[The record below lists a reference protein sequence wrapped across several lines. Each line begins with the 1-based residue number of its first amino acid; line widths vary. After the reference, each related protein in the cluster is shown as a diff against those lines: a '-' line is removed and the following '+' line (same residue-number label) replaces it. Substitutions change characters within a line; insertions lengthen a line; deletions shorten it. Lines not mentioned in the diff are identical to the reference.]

1 MAATEAKG
9 HGQHAGMWVYPD
21 AATLSQDVS
30 EKSKTTSSA
39 FKMALVVTGILF
51 VLAII
56 GFVVR
61 AVDDGFD
68 EIGPWGY
75 YNAVFSMIFMVTSGA
90 PLAACAFRFTK
101 SHWRRPLSRVAELFS
116 IVGILNLLMFIPMM
130 IFLPSLDNPA
140 GVVEG
145 QMELRRS
152 IWFEGP
158 IGAPL
163 AWDFV
168 GVAFLVIT
176 AMAILWTSAVADM
189 AESRSTATGF
199 KGWLYR
205 RLSGGWYGTK
215 RQWNVQKAGLALLGA
230 FYFMTVVFMHFV
242 FSSDYA
248 QSLIPGWKDSIFP
261 VIYTVTSFQVSLGA
275 ILVALFVLRRWGGY
289 EGYIG
294 KSTFWSASKV
304 LLGIT
309 LLWIYHMFAFF
320 ITFWYGRLEIE
331 QNIIQ
336 YLITDTYSIIF
347 ILNAL
352 FSFVLPFAVLVWN
365 PVRRTDW
372 GPALAGLLVVIG
384 GLLFNIRIFVAS
396 ANAAPGE
403 KLYAFFMEH
412 VPAPVYPD
420 VWDVFMV
427 VGGLGGAVFI
437 YLLSTRILPVLSL
450 WEVKEGTLYQKWG
463 KLFRGEYQI
472 LGKPE

>member
-9 HGQHAGMWVYPD
+9 HGQHAGMWVFPD

-61 AVDDGFD
+61 AADDGFD

-116 IVGILNLLMFIPMM
+116 IVGILNLFMFIPMM

>member
-61 AVDDGFD
+61 AADDGFD

-275 ILVALFVLRRWGGY
+275 ILVALFILRRWGGY

>member
-1 MAATEAKG
+1 
-9 HGQHAGMWVYPD
+9 
-21 AATLSQDVS
+21 
-30 EKSKTTSSA
+30 
-39 FKMALVVTGILF
+39 
-51 VLAII
+51 
-56 GFVVR
+56 
-61 AVDDGFD
+61 
-68 EIGPWGY
+68 
-75 YNAVFSMIFMVTSGA
+75 
-90 PLAACAFRFTK
+90 
-101 SHWRRPLSRVAELFS
+101 
-116 IVGILNLLMFIPMM
+116 M

-163 AWDFV
+163 AWDLV

>member
-9 HGQHAGMWVYPD
+9 HGQHAGMWVFPD

-39 FKMALVVTGILF
+39 FKTALVVTGILF

-56 GFVVR
+56 GFIAR
-61 AVDDGFD
+61 AADDGFN

-116 IVGILNLLMFIPMM
+116 IVGILNLIMFIPMM

-145 QMELRRS
+145 QMELRRT

-163 AWDFV
+163 AWDLV

-248 QSLIPGWKDSIFP
+248 QSLIPGWKDAIFP

-275 ILVALFVLRRWGGY
+275 ILVVLFILRRWGGY

-336 YLITDTYSIIF
+336 
-347 ILNAL
+347 
-352 FSFVLPFAVLVWN
+352 
-365 PVRRTDW
+365 
-372 GPALAGLLVVIG
+372 
-384 GLLFNIRIFVAS
+384 
-396 ANAAPGE
+396 
-403 KLYAFFMEH
+403 
-412 VPAPVYPD
+412 
-420 VWDVFMV
+420 
-427 VGGLGGAVFI
+427 
-437 YLLSTRILPVLSL
+437 
-450 WEVKEGTLYQKWG
+450 
-463 KLFRGEYQI
+463 
-472 LGKPE
+472 

>member
-1 MAATEAKG
+1 MAASETKG
-9 HGQHAGMWVYPD
+9 HGQHAGMWVFPD
-21 AATLSQDVS
+21 ASTISQDVS
-30 EKSKTTSSA
+30 EKSRTMAKPFT
-39 FKMALVVTGILF
+39 MALVVTGILF
-51 VLAII
+51 ILAIV
-56 GFVVR
+56 GFIAR
-61 AVDDGFD
+61 AADDGFD

-75 YNAVFSMIFMVTSGA
+75 YTAVFSMIFMVTSGA

-101 SHWRRPLSRVAELFS
+101 SHWRRPLSRVAEIFS

-130 IFLPSLDNPA
+130 IFLPDLENPA
-140 GVVEG
+140 GSVEH

-152 IWFEGP
+152 IWFAGP
-158 IGAPL
+158 IGAPH
-163 AWDFV
+163 AWNMA

-189 AESRSTATGF
+189 GEARRTATGF

-205 RLSGGWYGTK
+205 TLAGGWYGTK

-230 FYFMTVVFMHFV
+230 FYFMTVVFMHFTI
-242 FSSDYA
+242 SSDYA

-261 VIYTVTSFQVSLGA
+261 VLYTVTSFQVSLGA
-275 ILVALFVLRRWGGY
+275 ILVALFILRRWGGY

-309 LLWIYHMFAFF
+309 LLWIYHLFAFF

-331 QNIIQ
+331 QNIIK
-336 YLITDTYSIIF
+336 YLIVDTYAIIF
-347 ILNAL
+347 LLNMA

-365 PVRRTDW
+365 PLRRSDW
-372 GPALAGLLVVIG
+372 GPSLAGLLALIG
-384 GLLFNIRIFVAS
+384 GLMFNIRIFVGS

-403 KLYAFFMEH
+403 KLYHHFMEH
-412 VPAPVYPD
+412 VPAPAYPD
-420 VWDVFMV
+420 IWDVFMV
-427 VGGLGGAVFI
+427 IGGLGAAVFI
-437 YLLSTRILPVLSL
+437 YLLSTRILPVLSI

-463 KLFRGEYQI
+463 KLHRGEYLV

>member
-9 HGQHAGMWVYPD
+9 HGQHAGLWIYPD
-21 AATLSQDVS
+21 AATLSQDIS

-39 FKMALVVTGILF
+39 FKTALVVTGILF
-51 VLAII
+51 VLAVI
-56 GFVVR
+56 GFIAR
-61 AVDDGFD
+61 AADDGFD

-75 YNAVFSMIFMVTSGA
+75 YNAVFSMIFMVTSSA

-116 IVGILNLLMFIPMM
+116 IVGILNLIMFIPMM

-140 GVVEG
+140 GAVEG
-145 QMELRRS
+145 QMELRRT

-163 AWDFV
+163 AWDLV

-176 AMAILWTSAVADM
+176 AMAILWTSAMADM
-189 AESRSTATGF
+189 AEARNTATGF
-199 KGWLYR
+199 KGWIYR

-248 QSLIPGWKDSIFP
+248 QSLIPGWKDAIFP

-275 ILVALFVLRRWGGY
+275 ILVALFILRRWGGY

-331 QNIIQ
+331 QNIIK
-336 YLITDTYSIIF
+336 YLISDTYSIVF

-403 KLYAFFMEH
+403 KIYAFFMEH

-420 VWDVFMV
+420 IWDVFMV
-427 VGGLGGAVFI
+427 VGGLGAAVFI

>member
-61 AVDDGFD
+61 AADDGFD

>member
-1 MAATEAKG
+1 MAAAEPKG

-21 AATLSQDVS
+21 AKAMSQDVS
-30 EKSKTTSSA
+30 EKSRVMAKPFT
-39 FKMALVVTGILF
+39 MALIVTGILF
-51 VLAII
+51 ILAIV
-56 GFVVR
+56 GFIAR
-61 AVDDGFD
+61 TADDGFD

-75 YNAVFSMIFMVTSGA
+75 YTAVFSMIFMVTSGA

-130 IFLPSLDNPA
+130 IFLPDLENPA
-140 GVVEG
+140 GAVEG
-145 QMELRRS
+145 QMELRRT

-168 GVAFLVIT
+168 GVAFLTIT
-176 AMAILWTSAVADM
+176 SMAILWTSAVADM
-189 AESRSTATGF
+189 GEARHTATGF

-205 RLSGGWYGTK
+205 TLAGGWYGTK

-230 FYFMTVVFMHFV
+230 FYFMTVVFMHFTI
-242 FSSDYA
+242 SSDYA

-261 VIYTVTSFQVSLGA
+261 VLYTVTAFQVSLGA
-275 ILVALFVLRRWGGY
+275 ILVTLFILRRWGGY

-294 KSTFWSASKV
+294 KSTFWSGSKV

-309 LLWIYHMFAFF
+309 LLWVYHLFAFF
-320 ITFWYGRLEIE
+320 ITFWYGRLEVE
-331 QNIIQ
+331 QNIIK
-336 YLITDTYSIIF
+336 YLIVDTYSIIF
-347 ILNAL
+347 ILNLA

-365 PVRRTDW
+365 PVRRSDW
-372 GPALAGLLVVIG
+372 GPSLAGLLALIG
-384 GLLFNIRIFVAS
+384 GLMFNIRIFVGS

-403 KLYAFFMEH
+403 NLYHFFLEK
-412 VPAPVYPD
+412 VPAPAYPD
-420 VWDVFMV
+420 IWDVFMV
-427 VGGLGGAVFI
+427 VGGVGAAIFI
-437 YLLSTRILPVLSL
+437 YLISTRILPVLSI

-463 KLFRGEYQI
+463 RLHRGEYQV

>member
-9 HGQHAGMWVYPD
+9 HGQ
-21 AATLSQDVS
+21 QDVS

-61 AVDDGFD
+61 AADDGFD

>member
-1 MAATEAKG
+1 
-9 HGQHAGMWVYPD
+9 MWVYPD

-61 AVDDGFD
+61 AADDGFD